1 MYDMYIV
8 NYQIYVFPAL
18 HRPKHNDIL
27 KRSFQHSMLHC
38 HLHKYIAHPFFSKNS
53 LSGCDTTSIS
63 FPGAILRNE
72 QEDTALREEEVVIG
86 CPINALV
93 AEDKRTTAD
102 TTFAIV
108 LFVVLF
114 VVCCGVLR

>member
-1 MYDMYIV
+1 MVLRGKVRLDV
-8 NYQIYVFPAL
+8 AL
-18 HRPKHNDIL
+18 SSLN
-27 KRSFQHSMLHC
+27 
-38 HLHKYIAHPFFSKNS
+38 KYIKCKRIYSELTHPFFSKNS

-72 QEDTALREEEVVIG
+72 EEEDTARREEVVVIG

-108 LFVVLF
+108 WLFVA
-114 VVCCGVLR
+114 VCGLRLRE

>member
-1 MYDMYIV
+1 MVLRGKVRLDI
-8 NYQIYVFPAL
+8 AL
-18 HRPKHNDIL
+18 SSLN
-27 KRSFQHSMLHC
+27 
-38 HLHKYIAHPFFSKNS
+38 KYIKRKRIYSELTHPFFSKNS
-53 LSGCDTTSIS
+53 LSGCETTSIS

-72 QEDTALREEEVVIG
+72 EEEDTARREEVVIG

-108 LFVVLF
+108 GWLFVA
-114 VVCCGVLR
+114 VLRFAACCVVVGF